1 MNYFGKSREN
11 QEEVR
16 GSLENA
22 VLKVAAIKAKLELLK
37 QGDCGEE
44 VIQALELYKQK
55 KEAKEEKKEAESNYW
70 NASNNVRREEAN
82 FAPAKRNLR
91 GGKRSKTQ
99 KIKRSKKSRKC

>member
-1 MNYFGKSREN
+1 MNYLGRSREN
-11 QEEVR
+11 EEEVR
-16 GSLENA
+16 ESLENA

-44 VIQALELYKQK
+44 VNQALELYKQK
-55 KEAKEEKKEAESNYW
+55 KEAKEEKKEAENNYW

-82 FAPAKRNLR
+82 FAPAKRNTVR

-99 KIKRSKKSRKC
+99 KRSKKSRRC